1 MKWGVALSVAL
12 LLLVGCASEVP
23 KETAVKESMKKVSFA
38 TDDDVT
44 IIGNYWKGSGNAVL
58 LLHML
63 PATKESWNEFAEK
76 LNNEGFTVLAI
87 DLRGHGESTNNG
99 TLNYKTFTDA
109 QHQASIK
116 DVEAAVSYL
125 KKQNAK
131 NISIAGASIGA
142 NLALVY
148 QSEHSEIKKTILL
161 SAGQNYRGVMAEP
174 AAEALQEDQKV
185 FLVEG
190 SSDSSSAGT
199 ADVLSSA
206 LSGDR
211 EVMIYNTSAHGTN
224 LFEEHPELMNELVEW
239 LKV

>member
-12 LLLVGCASEVP
+12 LLLIGCASEVP
-23 KETAVKESMKKVSFA
+23 EETTKESMKTVSFA
-38 TDDDVT
+38 TDDGVT

-76 LNNEGFTVLAI
+76 LNDEGFTVLAI

-125 KKQNAK
+125 KKQGAT

-148 QSEHSEIKKTILL
+148 QSEHQEIKKTILL
-161 SAGQNYRGVMAEP
+161 SAGENYRGVVTGP

-185 FLVEG
+185 FFIEG
-190 SSDSSSAGT
+190 SSDPSSAGT

-224 LFEEHPELMNELVEW
+224 LFNEHPELMQELITW
-239 LKV
+239 LKA